1 MAGHWPLPLLGKLCL
16 CPWGL
21 QICATPEPQLQLWA
35 QAGAKSLHLI
45 LTFTTSTSILHCL
58 SSILA
63 GHFLPPLHLCLS
75 GSLSACL
82 SPPVTPFY
90 LLPVHPLC
98 CLTGTSSAWGLLG
111 VHRKF
116 SGHPPISIHPFSRH
130 LCVFTSPSLHVRQ
143 TTAAAIACLP
153 FWTAWLCFQFPQ
165 GRLQRR

>member
-1 MAGHWPLPLLGKLCL
+1 MPLGAPDLCYAGTPTPAVSSSRCQIPSPHPHLYLLHLHPALPLINSRG
-16 CPWGL
+16 
-21 QICATPEPQLQLWA
+21 
-35 QAGAKSLHLI
+35 S
-45 LTFTTSTSILHCL
+45 
-58 SSILA
+58 
-63 GHFLPPLHLCLS
+63 LHLCLS
-75 GSLSACL
+75 GSLSARL

>member
-1 MAGHWPLPLLGKLCL
+1 MPLGAPDLCYAGTPTPAVSSSRCQIPSPHPHLYLLHLHPALPLINSRGSFL
-16 CPWGL
+16 
-21 QICATPEPQLQLWA
+21 
-35 QAGAKSLHLI
+35 
-45 LTFTTSTSILHCL
+45 TSIASVSVWL
-58 SSILA
+58 SLCSPQPTC
-63 GHFLPPLHLCLS
+63 HPFLS
-75 GSLSACL
+75 
-82 SPPVTPFY
+82 T
-90 LLPVHPLC
+90 PVHPLC